1 MKTRIFAFLLF
12 LFVSL
17 PVLSGCVVLI
27 AGSVGAV
34 GGYAVTRDTIQGEYD
49 IRYQNVWKAAVQTCN
64 TLGTVT
70 TRDPDRGV
78 IVAMIDRAKVRVE
91 ITQITP
97 NATRIKVKARK
108 GIFPRMGTAQDV
120 FVKIVQ
126 LSR

>member
-1 MKTRIFAFLLF
+1 MKSRIFAFLLF
-12 LFVSL
+12 LSVVL

-27 AGSVGAV
+27 AGSVGAI

-49 IRYQNVWKAAVQTCN
+49 IRYQNVWKSAVQICN

-70 TRDPDRGV
+70 TRDTDRGV
-78 IVAMIDRAKVRVE
+78 IVVMIDRAKVRVE
-91 ITQITP
+91 VTQITP

-126 LSR
+126 LAK